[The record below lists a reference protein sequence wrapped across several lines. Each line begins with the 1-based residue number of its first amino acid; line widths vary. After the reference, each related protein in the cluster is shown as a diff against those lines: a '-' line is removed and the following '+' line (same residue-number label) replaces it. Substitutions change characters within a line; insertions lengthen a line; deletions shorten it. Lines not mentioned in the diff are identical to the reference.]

1 MSRML
6 TRLIPLLAALL
17 LVPAGVAAADNGST
31 VQSAITSSS
40 TTTSTTSTTTTTTT
54 TKPTPKPAKGSAY
67 LRLPDSFILNHA
79 AVTVPGRRIHVQGI
93 VHPYVRNQKVMVEAW
108 LGHRLLVRKRM
119 WIWPGNKRGS
129 YGKFSQVLV
138 APGTGRVTVVASHDR
153 NATLSGFRAA
163 RSYSALDTNI
173 HFGSIGRFV
182 QLMQQRLAAVH
193 IFVRQTGVYDTGMG
207 LALDA
212 YHRLLGWGHSQGLDG
227 KTISFLLNG
236 WGEYRVLYPS
246 HGHHAEGYL
255 TRQLLVLADGSKV
268 RWIFPI
274 SSGKRS
280 TPTVLGN
287 FHIYRSVP
295 GYLPDGMYYS
305 RFFIGG
311 YAIHGYDPAP
321 DYPASHGCM
330 RTPIMDATFIY
341 YWLNYGDAVDVY
353 GSPPY

>member
-6 TRLIPLLAALL
+6 TRLLPLLAAFL
-17 LVPAGVAAADNGST
+17 LVPAAVAAADSGSA
-31 VQSAITSSS
+31 VQSAIT
-40 TTTSTTSTTTTTTT
+40 TSSTTTTTTT
-54 TKPTPKPAKGSAY
+54 TTTSTTTKPSPKPKPKPAKGSAY
-67 LRLPDSFILNHA
+67 LRLPDAFFLNRS
-79 AVTVPGRRIHVQGI
+79 AVTVPGRRIHVEGI
-93 VHPYVRNQKVMVEAW
+93 VHPYVRGQKVLVEAW
-108 LGHRLLVRKRM
+108 LGHKRLVRKRM

-129 YGKFSQVLV
+129 YGKFSQVLI
-138 APGTGRVTVVASHDR
+138 APGTGRVIVVASHDR
-153 NATLSGFRAA
+153 TDTLSGFRAV

-173 HFGSIGRFV
+173 QFGSVGRFV
-182 QLMQQRLAAVH
+182 QLMQQRLVALH
-193 IFVRQTGVYDTGMG
+193 IFVRQTGVYDTNMG
-207 LALDA
+207 LAIDA
-212 YHRLLGWGHSQGLDG
+212 YHRLLGWGVSQALDG

-236 WGEYRVLYPS
+236 WGAVRPRYPS
-246 HGHHAEGYL
+246 HGHHAEGWL
-255 TRQLLVLADGSKV
+255 RKQLLILADGGTV

-274 SSGKRS
+274 SSGKPS

-287 FHIYRSVP
+287 FHIYYSVP

-341 YWLNYGDAVDVY
+341 YWLQPGNAVDVY
-353 GSPPY
+353 Y